1 MIERLQRIATI
12 LRPLRPILLLLAAAS
27 AGLMGLSLIDNPLI
41 SSDQW
46 LIPAIA
52 AMLWSLTLFSMS
64 FFFLDVPVV
73 DSSMAWRVR
82 LSRKMR
88 RAALWVLGLLFVGL
102 SFALLLLTYQL
113 LRVYFM

>member
-12 LRPLRPILLLLAAAS
+12 LRPLRPILLLLATAS
-27 AGLMGLSLIDNPLI
+27 AALMALSVIENPLI
-41 SSDQW
+41 HSDQW
-46 LIPAIA
+46 LIPAMA

-64 FFFLDVPVV
+64 FFFLDIPEV
-73 DSSMAWRVR
+73 DPSMPWRVR

-88 RAALWVLGLLFVGL
+88 RAALWVLGFLFVGL
-102 SFALLLLTYQL
+102 SLALLLLTYQL